1 MEGGGRGEGREGRG
15 GGGGSSRERG
25 RAGEGIILAANEQL
39 YNFYQ
44 TQQPRGPLSRAVS
57 PLNTVMIKRQL
68 KRGGWW
74 GGDSGGWGGAAG
86 AVKRGHRGQEERKKG
101 KSRRLYL
108 PFPAPL
114 PGYINN
120 L

>member
-1 MEGGGRGEGREGRG
+1 MGV
-15 GGGGSSRERG
+15 GGSSHERERV
-25 RAGEGIILAANEQL
+25 GEGIILAANEQL

-57 PLNTVMIKRQL
+57 PLNTVKIKRQL

-74 GGDSGGWGGAAG
+74 WVTVGGG

-101 KSRRLYL
+101 KSGRLYL
-108 PFPAPL
+108 PLPAPL

>member
-1 MEGGGRGEGREGRG
+1 MEGGRRGEGREGRG
-15 GGGGSSRERG
+15 GGGGGSSRERG
-25 RAGEGIILAANEQL
+25 RVGEGIILAANEQL

-74 GGDSGGWGGAAG
+74 GGDSGGRGG
-86 AVKRGHRGQEERKKG
+86 RRSCQEGPPWSGRTQERKV
-101 KSRRLYL
+101 ST
-108 PFPAPL
+108 PL
-114 PGYINN
+114 SAISCSPSW
-120 L
+120 LH